1 MKTIK
6 NLFENVIDFEN
17 LYQAWESARKGKRY
31 REEIMAFSA
40 NLESNLI
47 EIQNHLLY
55 GSYRVG
61 HYRPFYVY
69 EPKKRLIM
77 ALPFRDRVIQWAIY
91 RQLFPIFDKQ
101 FIFDSYACREGKGT
115 HKAVDRLQ
123 YWLRQTE
130 RKPQR
135 YYYLKLD
142 VAKYFY
148 RVDHEI
154 LIKILHRKI
163 SDTRLVDLLSVI
175 IDSEET
181 KFGLPV
187 GVDPDMCDPSD
198 RLAEVG
204 MPIGNLTSQM
214 FANLYLHELDLF
226 AKHDLGLHYYIRY
239 MDDIIILHPDKKY
252 LTIVKDEIEAFLFDN
267 LRLQLNKKTAIR
279 PCSMGI
285 EFVGYRIWATHKK
298 LKKKTAL
305 KIKRAVRHIKEKRD
319 SGRMTAESFDRRIA
333 SYKGLLQHCDS
344 YGFRQGL
351 NEMFKKK
358 HENKPSIIVNATAE
372 RTTNNSPTCYFC
384 THYRTSYFCGYI
396 QDICEIYGSI
406 DCDQRERHPDTE
418 ATQCKNFKEK

>member
-6 NLFENVIDFEN
+6 NLFEKVIDFEN

-31 REEIMAFSA
+31 REEVMEFSA

-47 EIQNHLLY
+47 EIQNHLIY

-61 HYRPFYVY
+61 RYRPFYVY

-77 ALPFRDRVIQWAIY
+77 ALPFRDRVVQWAIY

-101 FIFDSYACREGKGT
+101 FIIDSYACREGKGT

-123 YWLRQTE
+123 YWLRQTD

-142 VAKYFY
+142 IAKYFY

-154 LIKILHRKI
+154 LIKILSRKI
-163 SDTRLVDLLSVI
+163 NDTRLVDLLALI
-175 IDSEET
+175 INSEET

-187 GVDPDMCDPSD
+187 GVDPDLCAPSD

-226 AKHDLGLHYYIRY
+226 AKHELGLHYYIRY
-239 MDDIIILHPDKKY
+239 MDDIIILHPDKKH
-252 LTIVKDEIEAFLFDN
+252 LDTVKDEIEAFLCDN
-267 LRLQLNKKTAIR
+267 LHLQLNKKTAIR
-279 PCSMGI
+279 HCSMGI
-285 EFVGYRIWATHKK
+285 EFVGYRVWATHRK

-305 KIKRAVRHIKEKRD
+305 KIKRAVKSIKTKRD
-319 SGRMTAESFDRRIA
+319 SGAITQESFDRRIA
-333 SYKGLLQHCDS
+333 SYKGVLQHCNS

-351 NEMFKKK
+351 NNLFRRKPKES
-358 HENKPSIIVNATAE
+358 NKTDPEAE
-372 RTTNNSPTCYFC
+372 QSASGDFL
-384 THYRTSYFCGYI
+384 
-396 QDICEIYGSI
+396 
-406 DCDQRERHPDTE
+406 
-418 ATQCKNFKEK
+418 

>member
-6 NLFENVIDFEN
+6 NLFENVVDFEN

-47 EIQNHLLY
+47 EIQNHLMY

-61 HYRPFYVY
+61 RYRPFYVY

-101 FIFDSYACREGKGT
+101 FISDSYACREGKGT

-154 LIKILHRKI
+154 LIKILRRKI
-163 SDTRLVDLLSVI
+163 SDTRLMDLLALI

-252 LTIVKDEIEAFLFDN
+252 LTTVKDEIEAFLFDN

-285 EFVGYRIWATHKK
+285 EFVGYRVWATHKK

-305 KIKRAVRHIKEKRD
+305 KIKRAVKHIKEKRD
-319 SGRMTAESFDRRIA
+319 SGAITPESFGRRIA
-333 SYKGLLQHCDS
+333 SYKGVLQYCNS

-351 NEMFKKK
+351 NKLFKQKQIGAIK
-358 HENKPSIIVNATAE
+358 
-372 RTTNNSPTCYFC
+372 
-384 THYRTSYFCGYI
+384 
-396 QDICEIYGSI
+396 I
-406 DCDQRERHPDTE
+406 DPE
-418 ATQCKNFKEK
+418 AD